1 MRSNIEG
8 IVELAL
14 ESPTR
19 PVAGPPRSRCT
30 GREESEVASG
40 TNEAWQPLFPGR
52 LVMAARRLKVA
63 LAKQRLR

>member
-1 MRSNIEG
+1 MRSSIEG

-19 PVAGPPRSRCT
+19 PVAGPRSRCT

-40 TNEAWQPLFPGR
+40 TNEAWQPLSPVR